1 MDTQAPS
8 KRSLLERLLDE
19 GMVMVHLD
27 ARRDGVDVPGEF
39 RTEADLRLN
48 LSYRFAHGDLA
59 VGDDEVS
66 ATLNFSGGPYRCEVP
81 LPAIF
86 AVVSH
91 VTGEGFFF
99 PGDAPPEALAA
110 LAAMVTREEG
120 DEGGDLELPLPGLD
134 RRPEIDDDENL
145 PAAAGRPVLHAI
157 DGGGENDET
166 EGEEAEGTRRP
177 PHLRVVK

>member
-8 KRSLLERLLDE
+8 KRSLLERLLDQ

-27 ARRDGVDVPGEF
+27 ARREGVDVPGTF
-39 RTEADLRLN
+39 RPEADLRLN
-48 LSYRFAHGDLA
+48 FSYRFAHGDLA
-59 VGDDEVS
+59 LGDDEIS
-66 ATLNFSGGPYRCEVP
+66 ATLNFDRGPYRCEVP
-81 LPAIF
+81 LSAIF

-110 LAAMVTREEG
+110 LAAMVTRDEDGEIELPRPGETAPEVSG
-120 DEGGDLELPLPGLD
+120 DED
-134 RRPEIDDDENL
+134 L
-145 PAAAGRPVLHAI
+145 PAPVGKPVLRAI
-157 DGGGENDET
+157 DGGGENDE
-166 EGEEAEGTRRP
+166 AEDEDAERPRRP

>member
-1 MDTQAPS
+1 MDIDDQAPS
-8 KRSLLERLLDE
+8 KRSLLERLLDQ

-27 ARRDGVDVPGEF
+27 ARRTGVDVPGDL
-39 RTEADLRLN
+39 RDEADLRLN

-59 VGDDEVS
+59 VGEDDVQ

-86 AVVSH
+86 ALVSH

-110 LAAMVTREEG
+110 LAAMVSSEEPG
-120 DEGGDLELPLPGLD
+120 ADE
-134 RRPEIDDDENL
+134 DD
-145 PAAAGRPVLHAI
+145 AAGVDADPGGEEVVVRPAGPPILRAI
-157 DGGGENDET
+157 DGGAASEDTEDDEAADRT
-166 EGEEAEGTRRP
+166 HRP

>member
-1 MDTQAPS
+1 MDMDTQAPS
-8 KRSLLERLLDE
+8 KKSLLERLLDQ

-27 ARRDGVDVPGEF
+27 ARRDGVDVPGQF
-39 RTEADLRLN
+39 RAEADLRLN
-48 LSYRFAHGDLA
+48 LSYRFSHGDLA
-59 VGDDEVS
+59 LGEDEVS
-66 ATLNFSGGPYRCEVP
+66 ATLNFDHGPYRCEVP

-110 LAAMVTREEG
+110 LAAMVTQEEDG
-120 DEGGDLELPLPGLD
+120 EIELPPPGEA
-134 RRPEIDDDENL
+134 RPEVDDDEDL
-145 PAAAGRPVLHAI
+145 PAPLERPVLRAI
-157 DGGGENDET
+157 DGGGENDEA
-166 EGEEAEGTRRP
+166 EDDDEARPRRP

>member
-8 KRSLLERLLDE
+8 KRSLLERLLDQ

-39 RTEADLRLN
+39 RGEADLRLN
-48 LSYRFAHGDLA
+48 FSYRFSHGDLA
-59 VGDDEVS
+59 LGEDEVN

-81 LPAIF
+81 LSAIF

-110 LAAMVTREEG
+110 LAAMISR
-120 DEGGDLELPLPGLD
+120 DEDGEIELPRPGE
-134 RRPEIDDDENL
+134 RPPEISDDDDA
-145 PAAAGRPVLHAI
+145 PALVGKPVLRAI
-157 DGGGENDET
+157 DGGGENDE
-166 EGEEAEGTRRP
+166 AEDDDAERPHRP